1 MLTLVLICIFIAL
14 AFDFL
19 NGMNDAGNS
28 IATVVATG
36 VLKPK
41 TAVVWAAFFNF
52 VAIMIFGVKVAT
64 TIGKGIV
71 VAELAHPDAY
81 FILAALLAAISW
93 VYFCGKNGLP
103 NSVSHALIGGL
114 IGPALVNAGISGIH
128 LWGVGKIVIFIVL
141 APVMGFIIGYIFM
154 ILTLVAFRKT
164 TQHRVDSFF
173 RIFQLA
179 SSAAFSMGHG
189 GNDAQKTMGVIMI
202 LILFIKGNL
211 IQMGVPSWL
220 YTGYYAP
227 DSIPL
232 WVMLAAQSAIA
243 LGTLTGAWKI
253 IRTLGVK
260 LTHLKPVGGFCA
272 ETAGAVTLFT
282 VTALG
287 IPVSTTHTITGA
299 IMGVGVTKRV
309 SAVKWGIA
317 GNIITAWIL
326 TIPIAIA
333 ISASLYWVI
342 LKMIVLFHLPIV

>member
-1 MLTLVLICIFIAL
+1 MLTLVIICIFIAL

-28 IATVVATG
+28 IATIVATG

-52 VAIMIFGVKVAT
+52 VAFLIFGVKVAT

-71 VAELAHPDAY
+71 NNEIVHPDAY

-93 VYFCGKNGLP
+93 VYFCGRNGLP

-114 IGPALVNAGISGIH
+114 IGPALVKVGITGIH

-141 APVMGFIIGYIFM
+141 APVMGFIIGYLFM
-154 ILTLVAFRKT
+154 VLTLVAFRRT
-164 TQHRVDSFF
+164 TQHKVDSFF

-179 SSAAFSMGHG
+179 SSAAFSLGHG
-189 GNDAQKTMGVIMI
+189 GNDAQKTMGVIVI
-202 LILFIKGNL
+202 LIIFIKANL
-211 IQMGVPSWL
+211 ISIGVPAWL
-220 YTGYYAP
+220 YTGYNG
-227 DSIPL
+227 SFVPL
-232 WVMLAAQSAIA
+232 WVVLAAHSAIA

-272 ETAGAVTLFT
+272 ETAGAMTLFA

-309 SAVKWGIA
+309 TAVKWGIA
-317 GNIITAWIL
+317 GNIITAWIMTIPAAIIISGTLYWIISQLVVLLHL
-326 TIPIAIA
+326 TI
-333 ISASLYWVI
+333 
-342 LKMIVLFHLPIV
+342 

>member
-1 MLTLVLICIFIAL
+1 MFTLAIICIVIAL

-28 IATVVATG
+28 IATIVATG

-41 TAVVWAAFFNF
+41 IAVMWAAFFNF
-52 VAIMIFGVKVAT
+52 IAFLIFGVKVAT

-71 VAELAHPDAY
+71 NSDIVHPDAY

-93 VYFCGKNGLP
+93 VYYCGKHGLP

-114 IGPALVNAGISGIH
+114 IGPALVKVGITGINI
-128 LWGVGKIVIFIVL
+128 WGVSKIVIFIVL
-141 APVMGFIIGYIFM
+141 APVMGFIIGYLFM
-154 ILTLVAFRKT
+154 VLTLFAFQKT
-164 TQHRVDSFF
+164 TQHKVDSFF

-179 SSAAFSMGHG
+179 SSAAFSLGHG
-189 GNDAQKTMGVIMI
+189 GNDAQKTMGVIVI
-202 LILFIKGNL
+202 LIIFIKGNL
-211 IQMGVPSWL
+211 INMGLPTWT
-220 YTGYYAP
+220 YTGFHG
-227 DSIPL
+227 SFVPL
-232 WVMLAAQSAIA
+232 WVVLAAHSAIA
-243 LGTLTGAWKI
+243 LGTMTGAWKI

-272 ETAGAVTLFT
+272 ETAGAVTLFV

-309 SAVKWGIA
+309 TAVKWGIA

-326 TIPIAIA
+326 TIPVAII
-333 ISASLYWVI
+333 ISGTLYWI
-342 LKMIVLFHLPIV
+342 ISKIVY

>member
-1 MLTLVLICIFIAL
+1 MLTLAIICIFIAL

-41 TAVVWAAFFNF
+41 IAVIWAAFFNF
-52 VAIMIFGVKVAT
+52 IAFLIFGVKVAT

-71 VAELAHPDAY
+71 NSDIVHPDAY

-93 VYFCGKNGLP
+93 VYYCGKHGLP

-114 IGPALVNAGISGIH
+114 IGPALVKIGITGINV
-128 LWGVGKIVIFIVL
+128 WGVGKIVIFIVL
-141 APVMGFIIGYIFM
+141 APVMGFIIGYLFM
-154 ILTLVAFRKT
+154 VITLFVFRKT
-164 TQHRVDSFF
+164 TQHKVDSFF
-173 RIFQLA
+173 RVFQLA
-179 SSAAFSMGHG
+179 SSAAFSLGHG
-189 GNDAQKTMGVIMI
+189 GNDAQKTMGVIVI
-202 LILFIKGNL
+202 LIIFIKGNL
-211 IQMGVPSWL
+211 IDMGLPTWT
-220 YTGYYAP
+220 YTGFHG
-227 DSIPL
+227 SFVPL
-232 WVMLAAQSAIA
+232 WVVLAAHSAIA

-272 ETAGAVTLFT
+272 ETAGAATLFV
-282 VTALG
+282 VTAMG

-309 SAVKWGIA
+309 TAVKWGIA

-326 TIPIAIA
+326 TIPVAIL
-333 ISASLYWVI
+333 ISGTLYWI
-342 LKMIVLFHLPIV
+342 ISKIVY